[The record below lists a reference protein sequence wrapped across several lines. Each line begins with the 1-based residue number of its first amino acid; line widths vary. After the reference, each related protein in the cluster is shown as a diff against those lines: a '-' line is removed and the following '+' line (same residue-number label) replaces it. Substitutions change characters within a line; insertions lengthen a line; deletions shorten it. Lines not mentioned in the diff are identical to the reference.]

1 MPSIERPSFLSNAG
15 LPFSEAQ
22 IPSAASPEKAN
33 ETADSLKLIDQAQVA
48 LNSANVSSLVPLTN
62 LLRLRGK
69 PYTLK
74 DHFPFEP
81 LFRQNLPKRTLY
93 KCGRQVAKTTSIAS
107 SGVLRCASQPYMSL
121 LYVTPLSTQIRRLS
135 SLYVKPFINHA
146 AIKPLLVDQ
155 HCVQTVYLREF
166 LNSSLINFS
175 FAFLDV
181 ERVRGIMSDCT
192 LFDET
197 QDLDYDYIP
206 IILECM
212 SASKLGISFYTGTPK
227 SLDNTAEAL
236 WNDSSKA
243 EWVTKCEACG
253 YCNAAGI
260 NYDLL
265 KMIGKDTVVCAKCAK
280 PIQPRNGCWHHFQ
293 EPPRDEKGR
302 AKGLMFG
309 YHVPQIIMPMHY
321 EDPEKWSELIAKS
334 EGRLG
339 YDKAKYF
346 NEVLGESC
354 DVGVTLVSETDIRKA
369 SALGGTKNEFMTA
382 CRELAKCKLKV
393 MGVDWGGGGAEAVSF
408 TVITLLGLNVAKQR
422 VDCYYAERLPISL
435 PRDQEI
441 ATILDYFRRSGC
453 HYIAHD
459 YGGSGDV
466 REAILVQAGMPTER
480 IINVGYVT
488 APKRNIFYWE
498 APVHGEIR
506 GYFALDKTRSLV
518 LQAYCLKGGSIS
530 LPEYESSKDVTRDL
544 LNLIE
549 ERKEVPRASD
559 LVLIRRRPKFA
570 DDFAHALNFGCAA
583 IWHKEQKW
591 PDLTILKD
599 LQLTEEQLTFAKPP
613 RTMTERDSYED
624 R

>member
-1 MPSIERPSFLSNAG
+1 MS
-15 LPFSEAQ
+15 
-22 IPSAASPEKAN
+22 SPRI
-33 ETADSLKLIDQAQVA
+33 DSLL
-48 LNSANVSSLVPLTN
+48 PLTS

-81 LFRQNLPKRTLY
+81 LFRRNLPKRTLY
-93 KCGRQVAKTTSIAS
+93 KCGRQVAKSTSIAS

-121 LYVTPLSTQIRRLS
+121 LYITPLSTQIRRLS
-135 SLYVKPFINHA
+135 SLYVKQFINHS
-146 AIKPLLVDQ
+146 AIKDLLIDQ

-166 LNSSLINFS
+166 LNSSLIHFS

-181 ERVRGIMSDCT
+181 ERVRGIMADWID
-192 LFDET
+192 FDEV
-197 QDLDYDYIP
+197 QDMDYDYIP

-212 SASKLGISFYTGTPK
+212 SASKLGLSCYTGTPK
-227 SLDNTAEAL
+227 SLDNTIEAL

-243 EWVTKCEACG
+243 EWITKCEACG
-253 YCNAAGI
+253 YFNTSGI
-260 NYDLL
+260 NYDLA
-265 KMIGKDTVVCAKCAK
+265 KMIGKDTVVCAKCSK
-280 PIQPRNGCWHHFQ
+280 PIQPRNGHWHHFQ
-293 EPPRDEKGR
+293 EPARDEKGIAR
-302 AKGLMFG
+302 GLMYG
-309 YHVPQIIMPMHY
+309 YHVPQVIMPMHY
-321 EDPEKWSELIAKS
+321 EDPEKWRELTAKS
-334 EGRLG
+334 EGRMG

-369 SALGGTKNEFMTA
+369 SALGGTKNEFMEA
-382 CRELAKCKLKV
+382 CRHLAKCKFRV
-393 MGVDWGGGGAEAVSF
+393 MGIDWGGGGAEAVSF
-408 TVITLLGLNVAKQR
+408 TVVTLLGLNVAKQR
-422 VDCYYAERLPISL
+422 IDCYYCERLPISMA
-435 PRDQEI
+435 RDMEI
-441 ATILDYFRRSGC
+441 STILDYFRRSSC
-453 HYIAHD
+453 HFIAHD

-466 REAILVQAGMPTER
+466 REAILIQAGMPTDR
-480 IINVGYVT
+480 IVNVGYVT
-488 APKRNIFYWE
+488 APTRNIFYWS

-518 LQAYCLKGGSIS
+518 LQAYCLKGGLIA
-530 LPEYESSKDVTRDL
+530 LPEYESSKDVTRDM

-591 PDLTILKD
+591 PDLTVLKN
-599 LQLTEEQLTFAKPP
+599 LQLTQEQLTFAKPP
-613 RTMTERDSYED
+613 RTMTERDG
-624 R
+624 

>member
-1 MPSIERPSFLSNAG
+1 MTIKPSGIEMPSFLSEAG
-15 LPFSEAQ
+15 PTYAEAQ
-22 IPSAASPEKAN
+22 LPSVAAASKPDGAP
-33 ETADSLKLIDQAQVA
+33 DSLELVKRAHLAM
-48 LNSANVSSLVPLTN
+48 SAPHLDSLVPLTN

-69 PYTLK
+69 PYTLQ

-81 LFRQNLPKRTLY
+81 LFRKNLTKRTLY

-135 SLYVKPFINHA
+135 SLYVKPFVNHST
-146 AIKPLLVDQ
+146 IKPLLVDQ

-166 LNSSLINFS
+166 LNSSLIHFS

-181 ERVRGIMSDCT
+181 ERVRGIMADWID
-192 LFDET
+192 FDEV
-197 QDLDYDYIP
+197 QDMDYDYIP

-212 SASKLGISFYTGTPK
+212 SASKLGLSCYTGTPK

-253 YCNAAGI
+253 YRSVAGI
-260 NYDLL
+260 NYDLA
-265 KMIGKDTVVCAKCAK
+265 KMIGKDTIVCAKCSK

-293 EPPRDEKGR
+293 EPPRDARGKAR
-302 AKGLMFG
+302 GLMYG
-309 YHVPQIIMPMHY
+309 YHVPQVIMPMHY
-321 EDPEKWSELIAKS
+321 EDPEKWQELIAKS
-334 EGRLG
+334 EGRMG

-369 SALGGTKNEFMTA
+369 SALGGTKNDFMTA
-382 CRELAKCKLKV
+382 CKELAKCKLRV

-422 VDCYYAERLPISL
+422 IDCYYAERLPISL
-435 PRDQEI
+435 PRDEEI
-441 ATILDYFRRSGC
+441 STILKYFQRSGC
-453 HYIAHD
+453 HFIAHD

-480 IINVGYVT
+480 IVNVGYVT

-498 APVHGEIR
+498 APTHGEIR
-506 GYFALDKTRSLV
+506 GYYALDKTRSLV
-518 LQAYCLKGGSIS
+518 LQAYCLKGGLIS
-530 LPEYESSKDVTRDL
+530 LPEYESSKDVTRDM

-559 LVLIRRRPKFA
+559 LVLIRRRPKFS

-591 PDLTILKD
+591 PDLTVLKN
-599 LQLTEEQLTFAKPP
+599 LQLTEEQLVFAKPP
-613 RTMTERDSYED
+613 RTMTERD
-624 R
+624 